1 MSANN
6 IFVKGGAEAQVKYYT
21 KECAF
26 FSSSF
31 SITDLSL
38 YISKLRNEESYAQ
51 QVETLLKSEN
61 KDSVYVQL
69 AKDASIFLTENDK
82 EVEGAFNLMIVTV
95 LGAPA
100 NVLNAAVQAFVDT
113 LTKTESNKTGLKQK
127 ILLNL
132 YNALPGNSPL
142 RYNAFVGLVEATTQ
156 ADELESLYGQ
166 LEYVDAWTKQ
176 WGIDQQTQRN
186 LYEYL
191 SKVLLS
197 AGEEKLAL
205 DFSLKR
211 LSTFEENDAEMIPLA
226 KDIVLRAVSMDNF
239 FAFEDLL
246 QYSSVQKLKG
256 TEEYELLDI
265 FLNGTLATYQAFA
278 QSHAGLIKNS
288 EKNIHKMRLLSL
300 ASLGS
305 ENLSRELTYADIAK
319 NLQIPQEEVEMWVID
334 VIRAGLVEAKLD
346 QLNKTVIVHRSIYR
360 VFGQEQW
367 KKLSTS
373 LSAWKENLNEILA
386 VVGNAKLIAGGA
398 LQGGASA
405 AVVVEGDAKA
415 SN

>member
-6 IFVKGGAEAQVKYYT
+6 IFVKGGAEAQ
-21 KECAF
+21 
-26 FSSSF
+26 
-31 SITDLSL
+31 ITDLSL

>member
-6 IFVKGGAEAQVKYYT
+6 IFVKGGAEAQ
-21 KECAF
+21 
-26 FSSSF
+26 
-31 SITDLSL
+31 ITDLSL
-38 YISKLRNEESYAQ
+38 YISKLRNDESYAQ

-211 LSTFEENDAEMIPLA
+211 LSTFEETDAELIPLA

-265 FLNGTLATYQAFA
+265 FLNGTLVTYQAFA
-278 QSHAGLIKNS
+278 QTHAALIKNS

-398 LQGGASA
+398 LQGGASSA